1 MPVSEQL
8 KTGRATYSDAIAEAD
23 NYTRWIID
31 IFRHYF
37 GPALLEV
44 GLAHGSYRQY
54 LPQHLRYAGTDID
67 HDAVAVARQ
76 RNPADAYFE
85 SDILAP
91 NFGSVAKDH
100 MAGLDT
106 VMCANV
112 LEHVE
117 DDELAVRNLLSSLE
131 AGGRLLLYLPAHQAL
146 FGVMDELAGHYRRY
160 DQNDLRRIAG
170 GEPIVQWA
178 FVNPIAAVGWW
189 FNRTVRYA
197 SLNETSINTQIKW
210 FDRWVLP
217 ASRLISPLTAKH
229 FGLSLYCIIEH
240 A

>member
-1 MPVSEQL
+1 
-8 KTGRATYSDAIAEAD
+8 
-23 NYTRWIID
+23 
-31 IFRHYF
+31 
-37 GPALLEV
+37 
-44 GLAHGSYRQY
+44 
-54 LPQHLRYAGTDID
+54 
-67 HDAVAVARQ
+67 
-76 RNPADAYFE
+76 
-85 SDILAP
+85 
-91 NFGSVAKDH
+91 

-189 FNRTVRYA
+189 FNRTARYA
-197 SLNETSINTQIKW
+197 SLNETSINTL
-210 FDRWVLP
+210 DRCSGYAVSACSRSGRAF
-217 ASRLISPLTAKH
+217 ASPTRYIR
-229 FGLSLYCIIEH
+229 
-240 A
+240 